1 VFRGQQEKRRN
12 TGALQNIRDIRAIRG
27 RIISGQGGD
36 NFFEAQ
42 VAACQLSGRQPKRL
56 PYKVILARSAA

>member
-27 RIISGQGGD
+27 RIISGRGGD
-36 NFFEAQ
+36 DFFEAQ
-42 VAACQLSGRQPKRL
+42 IALQR
-56 PYKVILARSAA
+56 I